1 MGTNITLKVDPT
13 KSAEASSI
21 AIEMTKVLHIHNI
34 AAKYNKATAQI
45 AIARAFIHQLEV
57 PGLHNLEN

>member
-21 AIEMTKVLHIHNI
+21 AIEITKVLHMHSI

-45 AIARAFIHQLEV
+45 AIARALIK
-57 PGLHNLEN
+57 